1 MLLACIVAG
10 RCCRCQGIDARRL
23 LPVLLPGAAASET
36 SGYSICMNWCWQELR
51 RLRHRRMPFT
61 SSFAGKSC
69 RRRLQHM
76 PLVGIVAGRSFRWQ
90 GVRACRRQTLLRAGA
105 ARGTASAHAV
115 CTHCCWQEKP
125 PLARHHRM
133 TCAFIVASRCCR
145 RRGTSACRVQA
156 LSLAGAAAFQAST
169 HAGCIQ
175 CCWQER
181 PPAGPQRM
189 PLAHR
194 RIPFASI
201 AAGRFCHRRGLIAC
215 CLHASFSP
223 TSMSLTR
230 LGAAPALTNGVG
242 GRGLRHRQ
250 VLDVNKCQLHRRRE
264 VPAGLRGGP
273 SGIACLA
280 RVCSPST
287 LRSPS
292 WSARKAFSYRVP

>member
-1 MLLACIVAG
+1 MPFASSVAG
-10 RCCRCQGIDARRL
+10 RGCRQRDLRVFHL
-23 LPVLLPGAAASET
+23 HELVLAGAAAFEAST
-36 SGYSICMNWCWQELR
+36 NAVHIQFCWQEL
-51 RLRHRRMPFT
+51 PP
-61 SSFAGKSC
+61 A
-69 RRRLQHM
+69 RLQRM

-90 GVRACRRQTLLRAGA
+90 GVRACRRQPLLRAGA

-145 RRGTSACRVQA
+145 RRAPAHAACRHCRWQVLPLTRHRRMPVA
-156 LSLAGAAAFQAST
+156 SSVAGR
-169 HAGCIQ
+169 G
-175 CCWQER
+175 

-250 VLDVNKCQLHRRRE
+250 VLDVNKCYFIDVERSQLVCDEGLQALRALPGLAAHRR
-264 VPAGLRGGP
+264 
-273 SGIACLA
+273 
-280 RVCSPST
+280 
-287 LRSPS
+287 
-292 WSARKAFSYRVP
+292 

>member
-10 RCCRCQGIDARRL
+10 RCCRCQGIDACRL
-23 LPVLLPGAAASET
+23 LPVLLAGAAASET

-145 RRGTSACRVQA
+145 RRAPAHAACR
-156 LSLAGAAAFQAST
+156 
-169 HAGCIQ
+169 HCR
-175 CCWQER
+175 WQVLPLTR
-181 PPAGPQRM
+181 HRRM
-189 PLAHR
+189 PVASNVAGKNGR
-194 RIPFASI
+194 SI
-201 AAGRFCHRRGLIAC
+201 AAGEASSHVVCMHRSHLQV
-215 CLHASFSP
+215 CL
-223 TSMSLTR
+223 
-230 LGAAPALTNGVG
+230 
-242 GRGLRHRQ
+242 
-250 VLDVNKCQLHRRRE
+250 
-264 VPAGLRGGP
+264 
-273 SGIACLA
+273 
-280 RVCSPST
+280 
-287 LRSPS
+287 
-292 WSARKAFSYRVP
+292 

>member
-1 MLLACIVAG
+1 MH
-10 RCCRCQGIDARRL
+10 CCGQV
-23 LPVLLPGAAASET
+23 LPL
-36 SGYSICMNWCWQELR
+36 SG
-51 RLRHRRMPFT
+51 HRRMPFA
-61 SSFAGKSC
+61 SSVAGRGC
-69 RRRLQHM
+69 RQRDLRVFHLHELVLAGAAAFEASTNAVHIQFCWQELPPARLQRM
-76 PLVGIVAGRSFRWQ
+76 PLVGIVAGRSCRLR
-90 GVRACRRQTLLRAGA
+90 GVRACRRQPLLRAGA

-250 VLDVNKCQLHRRRE
+250 VLDVNKC
-264 VPAGLRGGP
+264 
-273 SGIACLA
+273 
-280 RVCSPST
+280 
-287 LRSPS
+287 
-292 WSARKAFSYRVP
+292 